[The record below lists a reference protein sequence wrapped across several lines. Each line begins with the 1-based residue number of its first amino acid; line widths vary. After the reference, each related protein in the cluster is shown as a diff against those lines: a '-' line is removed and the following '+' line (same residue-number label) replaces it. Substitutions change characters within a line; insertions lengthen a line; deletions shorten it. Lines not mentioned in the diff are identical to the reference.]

1 MLGSKNMFFY
11 QSPSELS
18 NRRVDV
24 ICLLT
29 IKGYNERQIALYLE
43 AYDYFIINPSGYD
56 GATAV
61 KDLCDIPG
69 LDLDAM
75 LHDYHYLAFNAAAH
89 AKYKEMSDVIFKTG
103 IAKKG
108 KSAYS
113 SWSRKAGLW
122 IASPYLIIRA
132 RLKYGRITALQM
144 LQMTQHYQIF
154 MNNE

>member
-1 MLGSKNMFFY
+1 MLGSENLFFY
-11 QSPSELS
+11 QSKPVLKK
-18 NRRVDV
+18 RRLDV

-29 IKGYNERQIALYLE
+29 IKGYSEKQIALYLE
-43 AYDYFIINPSGYD
+43 AYDYFCKNPSGYD

-61 KDLCDIPG
+61 SDLCDIPG

-75 LHDYHYLAFNAAAH
+75 LHDYHYLVFNAAADG
-89 AKYKEMSDVIFKTG
+89 KYKEMADDIFKEG

-108 KSAYS
+108 KSGYS

>member
-1 MLGSKNMFFY
+1 MLGSKNLFFY
-11 QSPSELS
+11 QSPVELAK
-18 NRRVDV
+18 RRVDV

-29 IKGYNERQIALYLE
+29 IKGYNQKQIELYLE
-43 AYDYFIINPSGYD
+43 AYDYFGINPSGYD

-61 KDLCDIPG
+61 KDLCDIPW

-75 LHDYHYLAFNAAAH
+75 LHDYHYLKFNAAAQG
-89 AKYKEMSDVIFKTG
+89 KYKEMADEIFKVG

-108 KSAYS
+108 KSGYS

-132 RLKYGRITALQM
+132 RIKYGRITAIQM
-144 LQMTQHYQIF
+144 LQMTQHYKI
-154 MNNE
+154 MMYP